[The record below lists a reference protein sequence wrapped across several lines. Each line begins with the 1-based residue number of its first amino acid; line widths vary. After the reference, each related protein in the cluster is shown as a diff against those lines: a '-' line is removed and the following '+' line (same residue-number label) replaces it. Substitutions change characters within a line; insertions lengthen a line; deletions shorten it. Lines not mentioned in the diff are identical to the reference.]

1 MTVVA
6 TATAAPEADAAR
18 APSRG
23 GRHRSEAV
31 DRVILDA
38 ALALLREHGYEA
50 FTMLGVIERAGVS
63 SASLYRRWHTKQDL
77 VVAALG
83 SLALDTF
90 AVDTGTLT
98 GDLAAFAQRSAK
110 VLVEHG
116 PLLGQL
122 TSELHGHEHVKQALQ
137 ERLLAPR
144 VDELERILD
153 RAQERGELQ
162 HRPPAADEVLSL
174 LTGPLQHRALTLGQP
189 LRRPFVNAA
198 VAQTVAFLT
207 TDQDA

>member
-1 MTVVA
+1 MPVD
-6 TATAAPEADAAR
+6 TATAPATADR
-18 APSRG
+18 PPGRG

-38 ALALLREHGYEA
+38 ALALLRDHGYEA

-77 VVAALG
+77 VVAAVG

-98 GDLAAFAQRSAK
+98 GDLDAFAQRSAK
-110 VLVEHG
+110 VLEEHG

-122 TSELHGHEHVKQALQ
+122 TGELQGHEHVKQALQ
-137 ERLLAPR
+137 DRLLAPR
-144 VDELERILD
+144 VDEVQRILD
-153 RAQERGELQ
+153 RAYGRGELP
-162 HRPPAADEVLSL
+162 HRPPAAEEVLSL
-174 LTGPLQHRALTLGQP
+174 LTGPLNHRALMLGQP
-189 LRRPFVNAA
+189 LRRSFVRAA
-198 VAQTVAFLT
+198 VAQTVALLT
-207 TDQDA
+207 AVHDG